1 MKLVKSSLIV
11 ASMLLTSLN
20 ASSVVATVNGKN
32 ITQEDASM
40 FVQVSAPQSTFESLN
55 NAQKKMVVER
65 LVERE
70 LFIEAAKKEGVEKKP
85 EFAEHL
91 AKIKDE
97 ILVNLW
103 MQDQMNNTIVSN
115 SEAKDFYD
123 KNKEK
128 YKVPQKAKAKHI
140 LVKTEDEAKKII
152 SELKALKGE
161 ALKKKFVELAKSK
174 SVGPSKVNGGDLGE
188 FSAKQ
193 MVPEF
198 SKATFALKDG
208 TITTAPVKTQFGFHV
223 IYLEKLIPESTIKF
237 DDVKENIIQQLKQ
250 QQFNTKITEV
260 SKELKS
266 KAKITIVDLN
276 KTK

>member
-11 ASMLLTSLN
+11 ASMLLTSLS

-32 ITQEDASM
+32 ITQEDANM

-70 LFIEAAKKEGVEKKP
+70 LFIAAAKKEGIEKKP

-97 ILVNLW
+97 ILINLW
-103 MQDQMNNTIVSN
+103 MQEQMNNTIVSN
-115 SEAKDFYD
+115 SEAKDFYT
-123 KNKEK
+123 KNKAK
-128 YKVPQKAKAKHI
+128 YKTPQKAKAKHI

-161 ALKKKFVELAKSK
+161 ALKKKFIELAKSK

-188 FSAKQ
+188 FSAAQ

-208 TITTAPVKTQFGFHV
+208 TITTAPVKTQFGFHI
-223 IYLEKLIPESTIKF
+223 IYLEKLIPESTVKF

-250 QQFNTKITEV
+250 QQFNTKVTEV

-266 KAKITIVDLN
+266 KAKISIVDLN

>member
-11 ASMLLTSLN
+11 ASMLLTSLS

-32 ITQEDASM
+32 ITQEDANM
-40 FVQVSAPQSTFESLN
+40 FVQVSAPQSTFESLT

-70 LFIEAAKKEGVEKKP
+70 LFIAAAKKEGIEKKP

-97 ILVNLW
+97 ILINLW
-103 MQDQMNNTIVSN
+103 MQEQMNNTIVSN
-115 SEAKDFYD
+115 SEAKDFYT
-123 KNKEK
+123 KNNAK
-128 YKVPQKAKAKHI
+128 YKTPQKAKAKHI

-152 SELKALKGE
+152 AQMKALKGE
-161 ALKKKFVELAKSK
+161 ELKKKFVELAKSK

-188 FSAKQ
+188 FSGAQ

-208 TITTAPVKTQFGFHV
+208 TITTAPVKTQFGFHI
-223 IYLEKLIPESTIKF
+223 IYLEKLIAESTVKF

-250 QQFNTKITEV
+250 QQFNTKVTEV

-266 KAKITIVDLN
+266 KAKISIVDLN